1 MPKSLKDALV
11 ALSLSSLCFIS
22 AWQVLLNS
30 GHYSYYFWQHYPGFT
45 ELIALGLDVLLLA
58 LVFWLGITIVRRTGS
73 KLLMKCAS
81 IVFLLIFIIP
91 LNSLRMGK
99 DLTGANLFG
108 QLGKTKLILLGLLAL
123 VIAFLI
129 FKFWLRQVTKFA
141 VSLLLILSPFVLI
154 AFSQGVWLAAK
165 HRTNA
170 GLFNPKQPASK
181 LSAEKPSG
189 PHVLWIIFD
198 ELDQRVLFDAR
209 PEATTVSE
217 FERFRNESLYAD
229 NAYPPAGETLQ
240 SMPTLITGRL
250 ATALPIPVRPDESM
264 MMFEG
269 GQQPEGWS
277 TQPNIFSKARA
288 AGFKT
293 ALIGWYQPYCR
304 IIGDDLDVCHWET
317 LVHQANPVP
326 DDLSLFNSMRVWARD
341 TLFRVPLMFRVL
353 EKFYSKEMREYHIG
367 SYLRLMNK
375 AQTIVRDRSINLAL
389 IHLPVPHHPFIY
401 DRARDALSPTTDNVY
416 ADNLELAD
424 RALGELRRSMEA
436 DGTWDSTTI
445 VITSDH
451 WWRES
456 NPVNGKRDHRIPFM
470 FKLAGQNEAL
480 TYHQPF
486 NTILTQDL
494 LLACLNGELK
504 NHGHVV
510 QWLDQHRSIAE
521 SPYTKDLP

>member
-58 LVFWLGITIVRRTGS
+58 LLFWLGITIVRRTRS
-73 KLLMKCAS
+73 EVLMKCAR
-81 IVFLLIFIIP
+81 IAFLLVFIVP

-108 QLGKTKLILLGLLAL
+108 QLGKTKLILIGLVCL
-123 VIAFLI
+123 VVAFLI
-129 FKFWLRQVTKFA
+129 FRFWLRQTTKFA

-165 HRTNA
+165 HRPNA
-170 GLFNPKQPASK
+170 NLFTPKQPASK
-181 LSAEKPSG
+181 LSTEKPTG
-189 PHVLWIIFD
+189 THVLWIVFD

-209 PEATTVSE
+209 PEGVTVSE
-217 FERFRNESLYAD
+217 FERFRNQSLYAN
-229 NAYPPAGETLQ
+229 NAYPPASETLQ
-240 SMPTLITGRL
+240 SMPTLTTGRL
-250 ATALPIPVRPDESM
+250 AAHPLPVRPDELM
-264 MMFEG
+264 LTFEG
-269 GQQPEGWS
+269 DQQATGWS

-341 TLFRVPLMFRVL
+341 TLFRIPLMFRLL
-353 EKFYSKEMREYHIG
+353 EKFYLKEIREYHSE
-367 SYLRLMNK
+367 SYLRLMSK
-375 AQTIVRDRSINLAL
+375 AQTVVKDRSINLAL
-389 IHLPVPHHPFIY
+389 IHLPIPHHPFIY
-401 DRARDALSPTTDNVY
+401 DRAHDALSPTTDNVY

-424 RALGELRRSMEA
+424 RALGELRRSMEV
-436 DGTWDSTTI
+436 DGTWDNTTVI
-445 VITSDH
+445 ITSDH

-456 NPVNGKRDHRIPFM
+456 NPINGKRDHRIPFM
-470 FKLAGQNEAL
+470 LKLAGQSEAL
-480 TYHQPF
+480 VYQQPF
-486 NTILTQDL
+486 NTILTQEL
-494 LLACLNGELK
+494 LLACLSGELTS
-504 NHGHVV
+504 HGSVA